1 MRVLNERVDEVGFH
15 LTERSQRDHFA
26 PFDLLTCRGSPEG
39 RRLIGY
45 YYGPS
50 TAYIRKPPR
59 TDPWPTPD
67 EKATPSGIVI
77 LNLQGKEL
85 WHRAPFTAYD
95 HFALSIDG
103 TKIALHGKPGVA
115 YLLISSETL
124 QEIDTQAG
132 ENHSSSH
139 NLAWSPEG
147 DRLVYEKDGTVIIY
161 NLRANRFQNLAKGIE
176 PSWSPDGQ
184 WIAYRSLENE
194 GVLIRPDGKEK
205 KVFLTGKKL
214 SGALRWSPDSEYIL
228 YSQLEANS
236 AVVAPLRAKLI
247 VHRVRDGA
255 EHAVI
260 SPIPEADG
268 QPLQCIVKL

>member
-103 TKIALHGKPGVA
+103 TKIALPAKPGVA

-124 QEIDTQAG
+124 QEIDTQPG
-132 ENHSSSH
+132 ENHSTSH
-139 NLAWSPEG
+139 NLAGSTDAHALG
-147 DRLVYEKDGTVIIY
+147 HGTDGTVVIY
-161 NLRANRFQNLAKGIE
+161 NLRATRLWYSSKGGE
-176 PSWSPDGQ
+176 S
-184 WIAYRSLENE
+184 
-194 GVLIRPDGKEK
+194 
-205 KVFLTGKKL
+205 
-214 SGALRWSPDSEYIL
+214 
-228 YSQLEANS
+228 
-236 AVVAPLRAKLI
+236 
-247 VHRVRDGA
+247 
-255 EHAVI
+255 
-260 SPIPEADG
+260 
-268 QPLQCIVKL
+268 